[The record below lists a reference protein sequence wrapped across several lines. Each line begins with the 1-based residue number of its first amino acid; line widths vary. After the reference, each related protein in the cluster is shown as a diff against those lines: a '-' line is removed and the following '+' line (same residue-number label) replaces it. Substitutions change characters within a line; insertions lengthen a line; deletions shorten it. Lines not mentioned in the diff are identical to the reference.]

1 MARTPEGRVK
11 DAVVK
16 VLKEFGVYYF
26 MPIGGA
32 FTKVGVPD
40 VIGCYNG
47 NFIAIECKAGKNT
60 PTALQEREIRL
71 IKEAGGIA
79 LVVNETNL
87 NDVRITLEE
96 LDHVRRLRDS

>member
-1 MARTPEGRVK
+1 
-11 DAVVK
+11 
-16 VLKEFGVYYF
+16 
-26 MPIGGA
+26 
-32 FTKVGVPD
+32 VPD

>member
-32 FTKVGVPD
+32 FTKVGISDIVC
-40 VIGCYNG
+40 CYNG
-47 NFIAIECKAGKNT
+47 SFIAIECKAGKNT

-96 LDHVRRLRDS
+96 IDHARRLRDS